1 MRYGLRD
8 GMTGRITGR
17 SGGPSRPADG
27 HRGTRGR
34 GRVPGGRGG
43 PSRPVRRRRA
53 LRAERRALR
62 GLRTHHPVGPARR
75 PRRLRPQHP
84 GQAPF
89 PLRPSRPA
97 GQRIPRPGLPA
108 TTAAWLRRALWTV
121 ALTLTGGVVRQGRL
135 PRGGCVV
142 VANHSSHADTAAL
155 LAALDARHAPL
166 IAAAADYWFATPWRR
181 RICRHLAAGFPVRRT
196 GGGLDDLLGTAGALR
211 AGRAVVLFP
220 EGTRGRDG
228 AVGEFRRGALLLAQ
242 RAGVPLVPV
251 GLAGT
256 DRLLPKHGRLR
267 RTLVRVQIGAPLYG
281 PVAPATARDAVQ
293 CLTDR
298 AAAHGLADSR
308 LRRRTA
314 AVVASRRG
322 LPLTFGWAFA
332 EALSWPLMPELFLAV
347 ACVAA
352 PRAGLRL
359 SLAALGG
366 SLAGGLLAL
375 QLAAGGAHLPAPLT
389 TDRMRAEV
397 SRQLADEGAEAVRHQ
412 PWDGI
417 PYKVYAA
424 EAGRARIPAPDWL
437 LASAEARGSRTLTVG
452 LAFAAL
458 GAVARPWRRRYVGYL
473 ALLGGGFAVGLGVIV
488 AGWS

>member
-1 MRYGLRD
+1 MRP
-8 GMTGRITGR
+8 TGQQ
-17 SGGPSRPADG
+17 
-27 HRGTRGR
+27 
-34 GRVPGGRGG
+34 
-43 PSRPVRRRRA
+43 
-53 LRAERRALR
+53 L
-62 GLRTHHPVGPARR
+62 
-75 PRRLRPQHP
+75 
-84 GQAPF
+84 
-89 PLRPSRPA
+89 
-97 GQRIPRPGLPA
+97 PRPELSR

-121 ALTLTGGVVRQGRL
+121 ALTLTGGITRHGRL

-166 IAAAADYWFATPWRR
+166 IGAAADYWFATPWRR
-181 RICRHLAAGFPVRRT
+181 RICRRLAAGFPVRRT
-196 GGGLDDLLGTAGALR
+196 GGGLEDLLGMAGALR

-220 EGTRGRDG
+220 EGTRGGDG
-228 AVGEFRRGALLLAQ
+228 AVGDFRRGALLLAE
-242 RAGVPLVPV
+242 RAGVPVVPV

-267 RTLVRVQIGAPLYG
+267 RTHLRVHIGTPLYG
-281 PVAPATARDAVQ
+281 PVPAPEARDAVRA
-293 CLTDR
+293 LTAD
-298 AAAHGLADSR
+298 AAAPLPDSR

-314 AVVASRRG
+314 ALVASRRG
-322 LPLTFGWAFA
+322 LPLAFAWAFA

-359 SLAALGG
+359 SLAALAG

-375 QLAAGGAHLPAPLT
+375 QLAASGAHLPAPLT

-397 SRQLADEGAEAVRHQ
+397 TRELADEGAAAARHQ

-424 EAGRARIPAPDWL
+424 EAGRAHVPAPDWL

-458 GAVARPWRRRYVGYL
+458 GALARPWRRRYPVYL
-473 ALLGGGFAVGLGVIV
+473 GLLGGGFAVGLGIIV
-488 AGWS
+488 TSWR

>member
-1 MRYGLRD
+1 MTVPENHTAALLRR
-8 GMTGRITGR
+8 GKGRPGEARTSGR
-17 SGGPSRPADG
+17 
-27 HRGTRGR
+27 
-34 GRVPGGRGG
+34 
-43 PSRPVRRRRA
+43 
-53 LRAERRALR
+53 
-62 GLRTHHPVGPARR
+62 RR
-75 PRRLRPQHP
+75 PRRASGARHTRRRDLRAARSARPTRTRNRTRTHR
-84 GQAPF
+84 
-89 PLRPSRPA
+89 PLALRGARRLLPYRKRLHRRALQLPTTTPPLSPLPRVALPS
-97 GQRIPRPGLPA
+97 
-108 TTAAWLRRALWTV
+108 TTTAWLRRALWTV
-121 ALTLTGGVVRQGRL
+121 ALTLTGGVAREGRL

-166 IAAAADYWFATPWRR
+166 IGAAADYWFATPWRR

-196 GGGLDDLLGTAGALR
+196 GGGLDDLLDMAGALR

-228 AVGEFRRGALLLAQ
+228 AVGDFRRGALLLA
-242 RAGVPLVPV
+242 RHAGVPVVPV

-267 RTLVRVQIGAPLYG
+267 STLVRVRIGAPLYG
-281 PVAPATARDAVQ
+281 TVDPATARDAVQ
-293 CLTDR
+293 DLADR
-298 AAAHGLADSR
+298 ASAGVLPDSR

-314 AVVASRRG
+314 AFAASRRC
-322 LPLTFGWAFA
+322 LPVAFAWAFA

-359 SLAALGG
+359 SSAALAG

-375 QLAAGGAHLPAPLT
+375 QLAASGAHLPAPLT

-397 SRQLADEGAEAVRHQ
+397 SRQLADEGASAVRHQ

-417 PYKVYAA
+417 PFKVYAA
-424 EAGRARIPAPDWL
+424 QAGRAQVPAADWL
-437 LASAEARGSRTLTVG
+437 VAATRARGTRTLTVG

-458 GAVARPWRRRYVGYL
+458 GAAARPWRRRYPLYL
-473 ALLGGGFAVGLGVIV
+473 ALLGSGFTVGLALIV
-488 AGWS
+488 HGWS